1 MLTRFFPLVLLTV
14 FVSLAVA
21 QDSPSSSADIAK
33 KIAPLVN
40 ESTVLVGYAQ
50 IKDLDPFK
58 VAERS
63 VGYLD
68 RIMSEMNFSEQAFQ
82 ATRNEAI
89 KILEDHKEI
98 IREPLEKFKADSGIE
113 EAYIVCNLA
122 EPVFPF
128 LFVFPVDGKSEEQ
141 KRKICDYLAPFNET
155 NNLVVYSKGD
165 FIYAGSATDAYL
177 YEEDQEHVNLLKKQV
192 DNFEAAPLPI
202 LQEAFALRE
211 GDPICV
217 VGILPKNV
225 QKLVKQFS
233 ESMGEDFP
241 KEMLNFASYL
251 STRVRWGVLGIDPLK
266 PEIQMTVKA
275 KNESAAKDIL
285 RALEGLLSYASVSV
299 NFAMS
304 MIGDERIKDGMPLGI
319 EVYKA
324 YLRSFFPQQKGDTL
338 VWEHDLSPEKIKPG
352 ISAPTGIAVA
362 LLLPAVQ
369 AAREAARRMQC
380 TNNLKQIGLA
390 LHNYHDVYE
399 TFPPIFTVDEDGNL
413 LHSWRVQLLPFM
425 EETGLYDQIRLDEP
439 WDSEY
444 NKQFH
449 SRCPAVYQCPSHQD
463 KSESGLCYYSVI
475 MGKETA
481 FFDEHA
487 KNFAS
492 ISDGT
497 SNTVCVVE
505 RKEPI
510 NWMDPLNEIT
520 FEEALEGV
528 NAADGKIGSRHTRGI
543 NTLLFDASVRFISDT
558 IADDTWK
565 AILTINGGEVV
576 PDDF

>member
-14 FVSLAVA
+14 FASLAVA
-21 QDSPSSSADIAK
+21 QDSSPSSAEVAK

-50 IKDLDPFK
+50 IKDLDLFK
-58 VAERS
+58 IAERS

-68 RIMSEMNFSEQAFQ
+68 RIMSELNFGEQAFQ

-89 KILEDHKEI
+89 KILEEKKGI
-98 IREPLEKFKADSGIE
+98 IQEPLEKFKADSGIE

-128 LFVFPVDGKSEEQ
+128 LFAFPVGGKSEEQ
-141 KRKICDYLAPFNET
+141 KQKICDYLAPFNET
-155 NNLVVYSKGD
+155 SNLVVYSNGD
-165 FIYAGSATDAYL
+165 FIFAGSATDAYL
-177 YEEDQEHVNLLKKQV
+177 YEEDQEHVNLLKKQI
-192 DNFEAAPLPI
+192 DNFKAAPLPV

-211 GDPICV
+211 GDPVCV

-225 QKLVKQFS
+225 QKLIKQFT
-233 ESMGEDFP
+233 EAMGEDFP
-241 KEMLNFASYL
+241 KEMLNFAAFF

-275 KNESAAKDIL
+275 KNESSAKDIL
-285 RALEGLLSYASVSV
+285 RAFEGLLSYASVSV

-304 MIGDERIKDGMPLGI
+304 MIGDERIKDGVPLGI
-319 EVYKA
+319 EVYKG

-380 TNNLKQIGLA
+380 ANHLKQIGLA
-390 LHNYHDVYE
+390 LHNYHAVHQ
-399 TFPPIFTVDEDGNL
+399 TLPPIFTVDKDGNL
-413 LHSWRVQLLPFM
+413 LHSWRVLILPFM
-425 EETGLYDQIRLDEP
+425 EQQTLYDQIRLDEP

-449 SRCPAVYQCPSHQD
+449 NRCPAVYQCPSQQD

-481 FFDEHA
+481 FFDEHS

-520 FEEALEGV
+520 FEEALEGI
-528 NAADGKIGSRHTRGI
+528 NTPDGKVGSRHTQGI
-543 NTLLFDASVRFISDT
+543 NALLFDGSVQYISNT
-558 IADDTWK
+558 IVADTWK
-565 AILTINGGEVV
+565 ALLTISGGEANAF
-576 PDDF
+576 P